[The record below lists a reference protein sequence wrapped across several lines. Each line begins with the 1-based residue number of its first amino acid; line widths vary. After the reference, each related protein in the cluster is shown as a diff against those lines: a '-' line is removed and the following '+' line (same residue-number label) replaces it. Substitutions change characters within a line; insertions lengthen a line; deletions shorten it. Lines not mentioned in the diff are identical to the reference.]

1 MLMFSILSSSEPP
14 STLNEEEENSL
25 VELIEP
31 HVSEL
36 PSYVVAQL
44 EELQREYDNGMDS
57 KSLPHLNACFHF
69 HSVLYF
75 IFVYSNIVFHLTCAM
90 SYHFRFF
97 RKKLSHVVV
106 FWL

>member
-1 MLMFSILSSSEPP
+1 MLMFSILSFSEPP

-57 KSLPHLNACFHF
+57 
-69 HSVLYF
+69 
-75 IFVYSNIVFHLTCAM
+75 
-90 SYHFRFF
+90 
-97 RKKLSHVVV
+97 
-106 FWL
+106 

>member
-14 STLNEEEENSL
+14 STLNEEEETSL

-57 KSLPHLNACFHF
+57 
-69 HSVLYF
+69 
-75 IFVYSNIVFHLTCAM
+75 
-90 SYHFRFF
+90 
-97 RKKLSHVVV
+97 
-106 FWL
+106 